1 MEYVL
6 LFISASLVNNFILS
20 RFLGTCP
27 FMGVSK
33 SLDTAYGMSFAV
45 AFVMIVSSVATWL
58 FNTLVLIPFDLIY
71 LQTIIFIVIIAVI
84 VQFVEMVVEK
94 NSPELHTAM
103 GIYLPLI
110 TTNCAVLGVVLLN
123 VQTGYGFFEMLVFTA
138 GSAVGFGIALILF
151 AGLRERMVFSDTP
164 KAFQGMPVALITASI
179 LALAFMG
186 FSGMVK

>member
-1 MEYVL
+1 MEYIL

-58 FNTLVLIPFDLIY
+58 FNTLVLIPFNLIY

-123 VQTGYGFFEMLVFTA
+123 VQTGYGFFKMLIFTA
-138 GSAVGFGIALILF
+138 GSAAGFGIALILF
-151 AGLRERMVFSDTP
+151 AGLRERMIFSDTP